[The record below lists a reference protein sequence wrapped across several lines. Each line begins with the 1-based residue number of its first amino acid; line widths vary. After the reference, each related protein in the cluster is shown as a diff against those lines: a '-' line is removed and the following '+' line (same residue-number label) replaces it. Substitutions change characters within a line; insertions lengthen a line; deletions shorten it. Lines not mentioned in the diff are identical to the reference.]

1 MKHIVLIS
9 GFTEDRHA
17 MTGTRKIYRELVDE
31 YGYDVTLCELN
42 DDFELLADS
51 LMRQGVTELLVC
63 AYSWGCGNGLKEL
76 SKHFVG
82 PIKAVL
88 CDPVYRS
95 KYPWMRWRA
104 LTNKFFEPTIKYPE
118 NVTVVR
124 WFNQT
129 VNKPSGHAVKAG
141 ELIATQPTTLY
152 VKHSEIDDSEEYK
165 QSVFIAAKIFL
176 LPRGA
181 KEASL

>member
-1 MKHIVLIS
+1 MSKKVILIS
-9 GFTEDRHA
+9 GFTEGRFEQ
-17 MTGTRKIYRELVDE
+17 TGTYRLYKKLREKFSEVI
-31 YGYDVTLCELN
+31 LCEWN
-42 DDFELLADS
+42 DDFEKLAQLLRDE
-51 LMRQGVTELLVC
+51 GVSEILVC
-63 AYSWGCGNGLKEL
+63 AYSWGAGNGLVEL
-76 SKHFVG
+76 AKHYRRS
-82 PIKAVL
+82 IKAIL

-129 VNKPSGHAVKAG
+129 VNKPSGHAVQAG
-141 ELIATQPTTLY
+141 ELIATKPTTLY
-152 VKHSEIDDSEEYK
+152 VKHSEIDDSEEYR

-181 KEASL
+181 KDASL